1 MYTHIL
7 SPSACLAASVLLCS
21 SQTTSKLDG
30 ITLPQI
36 LIHTNTH
43 KNTRAQT
50 GSLSHPR
57 HVLSEHIRRHAER
70 NTLTHT
76 NGATGRAAVKLLRSH
91 THTHTHGVSLA
102 RVSLSVPECPETIP
116 RRKKSSLPS
125 LSVPCLGPYEAAGPK
140 VPGVSA
146 AVKQTLQPVKPSS
159 NRAYLLSN
167 SGALWF
173 PSQLTVSYEPF
184 VSAGEGK
191 QRSEF
196 GRKI

>member
-1 MYTHIL
+1 MCVNERVSGVYTHIL
-7 SPSACLAASVLLCS
+7 SPSACLAAPVLLCS
-21 SQTTSKLDG
+21 SHTTLELDG

-36 LIHTNTH
+36 LIHTKTLEHRQAVCPSHGTSCQNTSDATLNEVH
-43 KNTRAQT
+43 SDTRTESPAEQL
-50 GSLSHPR
+50 LS
-57 HVLSEHIRRHAER
+57 SSA
-70 NTLTHT
+70 
-76 NGATGRAAVKLLRSH
+76 H
-91 THTHTHGVSLA
+91 THTHTASPSHACLFQSPYGQRWFRDIRKAA
-102 RVSLSVPECPETIP
+102 RRLS
-116 RRKKSSLPS
+116 PS
-125 LSVPCLGPYEAAGPK
+125 LTRGLN

-159 NRAYLLSN
+159 NTAYLLSN

>member
-21 SQTTSKLDG
+21 SHTTSKLDG

-91 THTHTHGVSLA
+91 THTHTHTASPSHACLFQSLNVQRRFRDARKAACRLSLSLA
-102 RVSLSVPECPETIP
+102 QGLTRRQVPKCLVSVLQLS
-116 RRKKSSLPS
+116 KL
-125 LSVPCLGPYEAAGPK
+125 Y
-140 VPGVSA
+140 
-146 AVKQTLQPVKPSS
+146 
-159 NRAYLLSN
+159 
-167 SGALWF
+167 
-173 PSQLTVSYEPF
+173 SQ
-184 VSAGEGK
+184 
-191 QRSEF
+191 
-196 GRKI
+196 